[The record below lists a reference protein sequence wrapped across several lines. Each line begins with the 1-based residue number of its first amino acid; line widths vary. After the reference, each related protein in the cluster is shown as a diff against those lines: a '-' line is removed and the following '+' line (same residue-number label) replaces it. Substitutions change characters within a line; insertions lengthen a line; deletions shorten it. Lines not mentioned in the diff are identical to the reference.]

1 MWIRFWFFCVWGGGE
16 LSPWCS
22 FGISSFVFWNF
33 KTHKRNKLVFCVFLN
48 LDSCD
53 LQVIL
58 FLKHKRLK
66 SNVLVPHLNYILSHH
81 WKDCCKKGCLQ
92 NKVLLWGKSC
102 STTQILVYFIGESGF
117 FVLIFVHHLVAIE
130 PKLGLLP
137 KVFKVIGSKANISG
151 TCYFKVAIIGVCQK

>member
-1 MWIRFWFFCVWGGGE
+1 LEPSSMWIRFWFFVFGGG

-22 FGISSFVFWNF
+22 FGISSSVFWNF

-53 LQVIL
+53 LQMI

-66 SNVLVPHLNYILSHH
+66 SNVLVLHLTYILSYY
-81 WKDCCKKGCLQ
+81 WKDCYKKGCLQ

-102 STTQILVYFIGESGF
+102 NTTQILVYFKGESGF
-117 FVLIFVHHLVAIE
+117 FVLIFVHHFVGVE
-130 PKLGLLP
+130 PEFGFLP
-137 KVFKVIGSKANISG
+137 KVFNVFGSFTIE
-151 TCYFKVAIIGVCQK
+151 